1 MKIREMIARSLLV
14 GSLAGAAL
22 GLGAGVA
29 AADPPPPPPLPATP
43 AAGVVTADAGPRTVG
58 SSSPAGGGR
67 AATAALNMPQRQGDA
82 MVDAPVPRPGA
93 AVIRADS
100 GTGA

>member
-29 AADPPPPPPLPATP
+29 AADPPPPEEGAPLPP
-43 AAGVVTADAGPRTVG
+43 H
-58 SSSPAGGGR
+58 
-67 AATAALNMPQRQGDA
+67 
-82 MVDAPVPRPGA
+82 
-93 AVIRADS
+93 
-100 GTGA
+100 

>member
-29 AADPPPPPPLPATP
+29 AADPPPPPPPHPPAR
-43 AAGVVTADAGPRTVG
+43 GRREFFYF
-58 SSSPAGGGR
+58 SSFVHRDLHQRLGDQAQR
-67 AATAALNMPQRQGDA
+67 ARLL
-82 MVDAPVPRPGA
+82 
-93 AVIRADS
+93 
-100 GTGA
+100 

>member
-1 MKIREMIARSLLV
+1 GDASQ
-14 GSLAGAAL
+14 
-22 GLGAGVA
+22 VA
-29 AADPPPPPPLPATP
+29 
-43 AAGVVTADAGPRTVG
+43 ADAGPRTVG

>member
-29 AADPPPPPPLPATP
+29 AADPPRRLPCHRHP

-58 SSSPAGGGR
+58 SSSPPEEG
-67 AATAALNMPQRQGDA
+67 
-82 MVDAPVPRPGA
+82 APLPPR
-93 AVIRADS
+93 
-100 GTGA
+100 